1 MKNKTDNDKAMSIK
15 SMEALSADLV
25 KIESLIS
32 TAVRLVEEGRVVAL
46 AALQERTKQ
55 VCDAAVQ
62 LPAKD
67 AKPLIPTMES
77 LLKQLDT
84 LTENLTKRYG
94 DLPILSSQVGSNT
107 AASVYGRTLKHF
119 P

>member
-1 MKNKTDNDKAMSIK
+1 MNKMDSRSTPPQIDMESIN
-15 SMEALSADLV
+15 SDLL

-32 TAVRLVEEGRVVAL
+32 TANRLVDEGRIVDL

-62 LPAKD
+62 LAPQD
-67 AKPLIPTMES
+67 AKPLIPAMES
-77 LLKQLDT
+77 VLAQLDS

-94 DLPILSSQVGSNT
+94 DLPSFSSRVGSDT
-107 AASVYGRTLKHF
+107 AASVYAQTSKHY